1 MRGQG
6 YPTAYRPSSG
16 PQQRWSGQSP
26 RNTGAAIAATA
37 RSAGAAGAL
46 PAGYGDRWLR
56 RPFQF
61 PTPNQRVPAL
71 AWLGAFFNAYQI
83 GLELGNWAYE
93 QFKGRM
99 VSSLLVQYDYVQTSA
114 CGIPWDY
121 ISDVYDYPACG
132 PSFTVPA
139 TPFGLSTSRPA
150 AVTMWGPI
158 TGYFAGHPER
168 QGSEKW
174 MRTVA
179 LGPSITGFMPQALPR
194 PLTRPSVP
202 AVGIF
207 PGVLDWSEPIAVPL
221 SLVAGL
227 PVIPGVREVGNA
239 VGSPP
244 HIGLVPRDIVL
255 DISGPVG
262 GSTTVTRPGAGFRPI
277 SRPIAQ
283 VRPAFWERE
292 RKLLDR
298 TRAGRAAIATF
309 RLLDLLGSLNGAV
322 RALWYALPKWSRT
335 EGAGPTQ
342 RWLDVV
348 NNVDRIIFE
357 KALKNAAVFAAY
369 EFLGGVSQNAAR
381 EMTLG
386 LFGEQFGWGVYRAG
400 TTALGSTQR
409 LGRLAQRDARE
420 DVRGD

>member
-6 YPTAYRPSSG
+6 YPTSYRPSAS
-16 PQQRWSGQSP
+16 PQQRGSG
-26 RNTGAAIAATA
+26 
-37 RSAGAAGAL
+37 AGAAYGRTAVA
-46 PAGYGDRWLR
+46 PAGWRGGAGFRGPPGGSMFGIPLNPKIPIPR
-56 RPFQF
+56 
-61 PTPNQRVPAL
+61 L
-71 AWLGAFFNAYQI
+71 AWVAAFAQAAQVGI
-83 GLELGNWAYE
+83 ELGNWAYD

-99 VSSLLVQYDYVQTSA
+99 VSSLMVQYDYVQTSS

-150 AVTMWGPI
+150 SVTMWGPI

-174 MRTVA
+174 MRTMVA
-179 LGPSITGFMPQALPR
+179 GPSITGFMPQVLPR
-194 PLTRPSVP
+194 PLTRPSAP
-202 AVGIF
+202 ALGIF
-207 PGVLDWSEPIAVPL
+207 PSVFSFAEPIAVPV
-221 SLVAGL
+221 SVIAYVG
-227 PVIPGVREVGNA
+227 PIPGVREVGN
-239 VGSPP
+239 VVRSSPVL
-244 HIGLVPRDIVL
+244 GLVPRDIVL
-255 DISGPVG
+255 DITGPVG
-262 GSTTVTRPGAGFRPI
+262 GSTTVTRPGAGFRPV

-283 VRPAFWERE
+283 VRPRFWERE

-298 TRAGRAAIATF
+298 TRSGRAAIATF
-309 RLLDLLGSLNGAV
+309 SLLNLLGSLNGAV
-322 RALWYALPKWSRT
+322 RALWYALPKWART

-357 KALKNAAVFAAY
+357 KALKNAAVFAAH
-369 EFLGGVSQNAAR
+369 EFLGGVMQSAAR
-381 EMTLG
+381 DMSLG

-400 TTALGSTQR
+400 TTALGSQQR
-409 LGRLAQRDARE
+409 LRRLGERDTRE